1 MKKKT
6 LTIDPLEREGWS
18 AQRPE
23 RDAHELHGV
32 VVGSHAVGAE
42 RTAAAAAMNER
53 PLAVFA
59 HPDGHGLHD
68 AAVVGCAVTGRDVD
82 VQAAQAVRAV
92 VGVAAPGTLRC
103 YEPSADFAGKAVAAG
118 VGFVVACLVLLS
130 FVFVLHWFLP
140 KAFLRREAWRVW
152 ICRPP
157 GQRTRSDVLVCFK
170 QCLLNIE
177 FAVIP
182 AASSILR
189 MHAAVKCAQKS
200 GEFRLPRRKKFV
212 ILNQST
218 LQGGVPHE
226 TLSAHGSPAAGAA
239 ARARLHRL
247 RQEAGARDCDDRSA
261 LR

>member
-1 MKKKT
+1 MAGGCRRPCT
-6 LTIDPLEREGWS
+6 LPALRSARAGRGG

-59 HPDGHGLHD
+59 YPDGHGLHD
-68 AAVVGCAVTGRDVD
+68 AAAVGCAVTGRDVD
-82 VQAAQAVRAV
+82 VQAVQAVRAV
-92 VGVAAPGTLRC
+92 VAVAAPGTLRC
-103 YEPSADFAGKAVAAG
+103 YEPSADSAGKAVAAG

-170 QCLLNIE
+170 QCLLNVE
-177 FAVIP
+177 FAVIS
-182 AASSILR
+182 AASSMLR

-212 ILNQST
+212 ILN
-218 LQGGVPHE
+218 
-226 TLSAHGSPAAGAA
+226 
-239 ARARLHRL
+239 
-247 RQEAGARDCDDRSA
+247 
-261 LR
+261 